1 MSYVSTPSSAEAGP
15 EAVNSEE
22 SRIADRYGRGQRR
35 RPGVL
40 VVCLALALVAI
51 VGWFSWAL
59 WVALHPEVSSGL
71 EKWEAL
77 SENEVEVT
85 FVVRLHDK
93 DAKPVCTV
101 EAEDDQEETVG
112 HLEFT
117 ASEGRQ
123 TIVIPTEREALR
135 VEWGDCTVE

>member
-1 MSYVSTPSSAEAGP
+1 MSVSTPSA
-15 EAVNSEE
+15 EE
-22 SRIADRYGRGQRR
+22 SRIATRYGRGPRR

-40 VVCLALALVAI
+40 LLALILALVAMI
-51 VGWFSWAL
+51 GWFGWAL
-59 WVALHPEVSSGL
+59 WMALHPEVSSGL
-71 EKWEAL
+71 EKWEAI

-101 EAEDDQEETVG
+101 EAEDGQEEKVG

-117 ASEGRQ
+117 AGEGRQ
-123 TIVIPTEREALR
+123 TITIPTERRAER

>member
-1 MSYVSTPSSAEAGP
+1 MSDVSTSA
-15 EAVNSEE
+15 EE
-22 SRIADRYGRGQRR
+22 SRIANRYGRGPRR

-40 VVCLALALVAI
+40 LVSLALAVVAVI
-51 VGWFSWAL
+51 GWFGWAL
-59 WVALHPEVSSGL
+59 WVALNPEVSSGL
-71 EKWEAL
+71 ETWEAL

-101 EAEDDQEETVG
+101 EAEDAQEEKVG
-112 HLEFT
+112 YLEFT
-117 ASEGRQ
+117 ATEGRQ
-123 TIVIPTEREALR
+123 TITFPTERRALR